1 MSIDT
6 IQDIHIEEKDGQWIA
21 TVPKIGV
28 RVAGATADEALTNA
42 QRAITAAMIAEAEE
56 RKRHTRGQDHTA

>member
-6 IQDIHIEEKDGQWIA
+6 IQDIHIEEKDGKFIA

-42 QRAITAAMIAEAEE
+42 QRAITAAMITEAEE

>member
-6 IQDIHIEEKDGQWIA
+6 IQDIHIEEKDGQFIA

-28 RVAGATADEALTNA
+28 AVTGATHNEALTNA
-42 QRAITAAMIAEAEE
+42 QRAITRAMIAEAEE
-56 RKRHTRGQDHTA
+56 RKRHTRAQDHTA